1 MASHNYLTGIREVG
15 VRARST
21 GGLMEGETIINLI
34 LLPLRNVVLFPN
46 ESVPLRIRNRSY
58 IAAIG
63 SMLRGDEAPG
73 AASSSQ
79 PSHLHLGIV
88 NLGDHSP
95 ISVGYVGTTSEIRAA
110 SSSSSSE
117 EEIILRAK
125 GRHRF
130 VLLDKVRSPTLALP
144 VSLLLDLAT
153 ACRSTLLSN
162 TAHLFTH
169 TLLPTH
175 PTPHPSPH
183 TPPQPRKEQGVYLAK
198 VLILNETLPKYDNP
212 APGANPFPSWAY
224 RRLSV
229 NSLLS
234 TAMALFEST
243 HSFTD
248 STPVPESQ
256 LRLDRLLSR

>member
-1 MASHNYLTGIREVG
+1 MASHNYLTGTREVG
-15 VRARST
+15 VRARSA
-21 GGLMEGETIINLI
+21 GLTEGETINNLI

-63 SMLRGDEAPG
+63 SMLRGDEVPG
-73 AASSSQ
+73 AATSSQ

-130 VLLDKVRSPTLALP
+130 VLLDKVRPLTFL
-144 VSLLLDLAT
+144 
-153 ACRSTLLSN
+153 
-162 TAHLFTH
+162 
-169 TLLPTH
+169 
-175 PTPHPSPH
+175 
-183 TPPQPRKEQGVYLAK
+183 
-198 VLILNETLPKYDNP
+198 
-212 APGANPFPSWAY
+212 
-224 RRLSV
+224 
-229 NSLLS
+229 SLLS
-234 TAMALFEST
+234 L
-243 HSFTD
+243 
-248 STPVPESQ
+248 PEG
-256 LRLDRLLSR
+256 LPFDLLLPAAYRNTLHTMLI